1 MSKKVLII
9 GESCKDIF
17 NYGDCDRLC
26 PDAPVPVFNGT
37 TTTVS
42 DGMAMN
48 VMHNIKSLGIGC
60 DIITNK
66 NCQLVKKSRYIDNKT
81 NQMLL
86 RIDENDEVLEG
97 LDISLIKESIKK
109 YDAVIVSD
117 YCKGFLSEDT
127 MKEISLLHDNVFLD
141 TKKLLGDWCDNMRYI
156 KINYY
161 EHNRTKH
168 LLDKLYY
175 NNFPGIDSK
184 LIVTL
189 GAKGCK
195 FQNKTYPVFK
205 KVEVRDVS
213 GAGDT
218 FLAAFTIHYL
228 KNNNPDTSIKF
239 AQECSV
245 EVIQKHGVEVV
256 NQK

>member
-17 NYGDCDRLC
+17 NYGNCDRLC

-48 VMHNIKSLGIGC
+48 VLHNIKSLGIEC

-66 NCQLVKKSRYIDNKT
+66 NWQLVKKSRYIDNKT

-86 RIDENDEVLEG
+86 RIDENDEVLED
-97 LDISLIKESIKK
+97 LDMSLIEENIEE

-127 MKEISLLHDNVFLD
+127 MKKISLLHNNVFLD
-141 TKKLLGDWCDNMRYI
+141 TKKLLGDWCDKMRYI

-161 EHNRTKH
+161 EHDRTKH
-168 LLDKLYY
+168 LLNKDVY
-175 NNFPGIDSK
+175 NR
-184 LIVTL
+184 LIITL
-189 GAKGCK
+189 GSNGCEHRGK
-195 FQNKTYPVFK
+195 IFPVDR
-205 KVEVRDVS
+205 VEIKDSS
-213 GAGDT
+213 GGGDT
-218 FLAAFTIHYL
+218 FIAGLVAEYL
-228 KNNNPDTSIKF
+228 KTNDIDKAIRF
-239 AQECSV
+239 ANDCATKVVQKRGVSV
-245 EVIQKHGVEVV
+245 V
-256 NQK
+256 

>member
-1 MSKKVLII
+1 MNKKVLII

-17 NYGDCDRLC
+17 NYGNCDRLC

-48 VMHNIKSLGIGC
+48 VLHKIKSLGIEC
-60 DIITNK
+60 DIVTNK
-66 NCQLVKKSRYIDNKT
+66 NWQLVKKSRYIDNKT

-97 LDISLIKESIKK
+97 LDISLVESDIKK

-117 YCKGFLSEDT
+117 YCKGFLSEDI
-127 MKEISLLHDNVFLD
+127 MKKISLLHDNVFLD

-168 LLDKLYY
+168 LLDKDVY
-175 NNFPGIDSK
+175 NR
-184 LIVTL
+184 LIITL
-189 GAKGCK
+189 GSNGCEHKGK
-195 FQNKTYPVFK
+195 IFRVDR
-205 KVEVRDVS
+205 VEIKDSS
-213 GAGDT
+213 GGGDT
-218 FLAAFTIHYL
+218 FIAGLVAKYL
-228 KNNNPDTSIKF
+228 ETNDIREAIMFANECATKVVQKRGVSI
-239 AQECSV
+239 V
-245 EVIQKHGVEVV
+245 
-256 NQK
+256 